1 MKHDIDEYIDHEEYT
16 IEEQR
21 YDEGY
26 DNALLWVSLE
36 IGKMLCQSKYETDA
50 LYRAQVDALE
60 EEQERN
66 GFYKFQDEME
76 MWRRER

>member
-1 MKHDIDEYIDHEEYT
+1 MLNELYELQELIYFERCNLQKEIEEYVDHEEYS

-36 IGKMLCQSKYETDA
+36 IGKRIMRRKKA
-50 LYRAQVDALE
+50 L
-60 EEQERN
+60 QEDLLR
-66 GFYKFQDEME
+66 
-76 MWRRER
+76 